1 MANEGERIGIEE
13 LPELAATVKLGGEQ
27 GARMTSSLVAKASS
41 MRAKQ
46 LAEIEA
52 DANAATERMG
62 LPMVLLFMGFLI
74 LLGYPAMQTISAG
87 ERKMEQFKQLW
98 QYYNIRLQASR
109 ETDRDRGEV
118 SATTV
123 VLAASLIAL
132 AISVGVIVS
141 GKVRDKANDL
151 NLG

>member
-1 MANEGERIGIEE
+1 
-13 LPELAATVKLGGEQ
+13 
-27 GARMTSSLVAKASS
+27 
-41 MRAKQ
+41 
-46 LAEIEA
+46 
-52 DANAATERMG
+52 
-62 LPMVLLFMGFLI
+62 
-74 LLGYPAMQTISAG
+74 
-87 ERKMEQFKQLW
+87 MEHFKQLW

-109 ETDRDRGEV
+109 EIDRDRGEV

-132 AISVGVIVS
+132 AISVGVVVS

>member
-1 MANEGERIGIEE
+1 
-13 LPELAATVKLGGEQ
+13 
-27 GARMTSSLVAKASS
+27 
-41 MRAKQ
+41 
-46 LAEIEA
+46 
-52 DANAATERMG
+52 
-62 LPMVLLFMGFLI
+62 
-74 LLGYPAMQTISAG
+74 
-87 ERKMEQFKQLW
+87 MEHFKQLW
-98 QYYNIRLQASR
+98 EYYNIRLQASR

>member
-1 MANEGERIGIEE
+1 
-13 LPELAATVKLGGEQ
+13 
-27 GARMTSSLVAKASS
+27 
-41 MRAKQ
+41 
-46 LAEIEA
+46 
-52 DANAATERMG
+52 
-62 LPMVLLFMGFLI
+62 
-74 LLGYPAMQTISAG
+74 
-87 ERKMEQFKQLW
+87 MEHFKQLW
-98 QYYNIRLQASR
+98 QYYSIRLQASH

-123 VLAASLIAL
+123 VLAAALIAL

>member
-1 MANEGERIGIEE
+1 
-13 LPELAATVKLGGEQ
+13 
-27 GARMTSSLVAKASS
+27 
-41 MRAKQ
+41 
-46 LAEIEA
+46 
-52 DANAATERMG
+52 
-62 LPMVLLFMGFLI
+62 
-74 LLGYPAMQTISAG
+74 
-87 ERKMEQFKQLW
+87 MEHLKQLW
-98 QYYNIRLQASR
+98 QYYTIRLQASR